1 MDASFTITTIIE
13 IAVAVDKQYAATI
26 TRTAVATS
34 YVVHIAAGHSLIAC
48 AWRKVQTLS
57 SLSSTA
63 TAIKGGNFK
72 SLGPFAAFIVVGKI
86 NAMNHRKSARQGR
99 KAWEKLKLNR

>member
-13 IAVAVDKQYAATI
+13 IVVAVDKQYAATI

-48 AWRKVQTLS
+48 AWKKVQTL
-57 SLSSTA
+57 
-63 TAIKGGNFK
+63 
-72 SLGPFAAFIVVGKI
+72 
-86 NAMNHRKSARQGR
+86 
-99 KAWEKLKLNR
+99 

>member
-1 MDASFTITTIIE
+1 MST
-13 IAVAVDKQYAATI
+13 
-26 TRTAVATS
+26 
-34 YVVHIAAGHSLIAC
+34 
-48 AWRKVQTLS
+48 
-57 SLSSTA
+57 TA

-99 KAWEKLKLNR
+99 KAWEKLKLNRKDTCHFAKGRSPGTSIRTSLYLLCEVHYY

>member
-34 YVVHIAAGHSLIAC
+34 YVASVAAG
-48 AWRKVQTLS
+48 S
-57 SLSSTA
+57 SAASAEGS
-63 TAIKGGNFK
+63 
-72 SLGPFAAFIVVGKI
+72 FAAGTTGIQSCKAAAI
-86 NAMNHRKSARQGR
+86 IHRSS
-99 KAWEKLKLNR
+99 